1 MGRGYRSSSSGAQ
14 IVRDSVYIS
23 ARLPWWGAI
32 GFGTALF
39 VLFYFGIPAY
49 LESKITEANGSMI
62 TQAFESLFLRR
73 INWFEWIGVAFAL
86 IGAFFGIRNYFA
98 YRCASNRE
106 QGVVEGI
113 FKLISRNL
121 TN

>member
-62 TQAFESLFLRR
+62 TQAFESLFIRR
-73 INWFEWIGVAFAL
+73 IHWFEWIGIACAL
-86 IGAFFGIRNYFA
+86 IGAFFGIRNYMIHG
-98 YRCASNRE
+98 RASHKE
-106 QGVVEGI
+106 QGVI
-113 FKLISRNL
+113 AFFYKLISQSID
-121 TN
+121 

>member
-1 MGRGYRSSSSGAQ
+1 MGRGYRNGSSGAQ

-32 GFGTALF
+32 GFGAALF

-49 LESKITEANGSMI
+49 LESKMTETNGSMA

-73 INWFEWIGVAFAL
+73 IHWFEWIGVACAL
-86 IGAFFGIRNYFA
+86 IGAFFGIRNYLVHG
-98 YRCASNRE
+98 CASNRE
-106 QGVVEGI
+106 QGIVG
-113 FKLISRNL
+113 FLSKLISRGID
-121 TN
+121 